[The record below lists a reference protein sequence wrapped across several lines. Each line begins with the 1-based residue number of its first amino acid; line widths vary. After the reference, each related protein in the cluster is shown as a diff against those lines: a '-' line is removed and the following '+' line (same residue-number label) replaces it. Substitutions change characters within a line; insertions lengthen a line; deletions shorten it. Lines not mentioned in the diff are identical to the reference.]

1 MNYGI
6 ALAGGGTRGA
16 AHVGVLL
23 ALEEQGLCPSYIAGT
38 SAGGIVAGLYA
49 AGCSA
54 KQMKEIVGDLS
65 KHWRRLIDPNYSGLL
80 KAVCSLFCLGCTTGL
95 SGLIKGNRLERY
107 FHELVGEKR
116 MCDCRIPT
124 VIPAV
129 DLNTGNTIAYVHTR
143 SPLLHLADVQWN
155 REALL
160 DEAMR
165 ATSAYPVVFQPK
177 PMGNQYLVDGGIS
190 DNLPVNLLMASGIT
204 QVLAVDLSSP
214 YQPPKKKD
222 LIEIASHSLTIMQ
235 SRLQDCT
242 TRGERLSLNPQLPD
256 DAGLLTFDQMIP
268 CMEAGYRA
276 AQEAIPAIKAA
287 FGPSS
292 FRKGQRR

>member
-1 MNYGI
+1 MKYGI

-23 ALEEQGLCPSYIAGT
+23 ALEEYGLCPSYIAGT
-38 SAGGIVAGLYA
+38 SAGGIVAGLYT
-49 AGCSA
+49 AGYSA
-54 KQMKEIVGDLS
+54 KQMEEIVKDLS

-80 KAVCSLFCLGCTTGL
+80 KAVCSLFCLGCSAGL

-107 FHELVGEKR
+107 FHHLVGEKR
-116 MCDCRIPT
+116 MCDGRIPT

-129 DLNTGNTIAYVHTR
+129 DLNTGNTIAYVHTH
-143 SPLLHLADVQWN
+143 SPLPHLSEVQWN
-155 REALL
+155 KDTLL
-160 DEAMR
+160 YQAMR

-177 PMGNQYLVDGGIS
+177 SIGDQYLIDGGIA
-190 DNLPVNLLMASGIT
+190 DNLPVNLLMAAGAA
-204 QVLAVDLSSP
+204 QVLSVDLSSH
-214 YQPPKKKD
+214 YQAPRKKD

-235 SRLQDCT
+235 SRLQACT

-268 CMEAGYRA
+268 CMEAGYQA
-276 AQEAIPAIKAA
+276 ALEAIPTIKAA
-287 FGPSS
+287 FGFSPPS
-292 FRKGQRR
+292 RKR